1 MTQPIQIR
9 TFRAK
14 SLSEA
19 LARIRRELGP
29 DAVILETKPATR
41 SILGLGNNRISV
53 TATSNTPSHNT
64 PTNIPQALDQQA
76 SESQAPT
83 DTPSQASERSR
94 TAPLGD
100 LSSTS
105 NGEDSLSGTT
115 DLDNRDDSLAPQ
127 PLPSRFIC
135 TSGRKRT
142 RDDSPPFT
150 GPYLE
155 FAAELT
161 QTDLDRDLIHAW
173 MLEANEILGDEVTDS
188 WVIRALI
195 AQWIRSSLP
204 VSPSVRDWERGRER
218 IACIGPSG
226 HGKTNC
232 VAKLAGLVSQ
242 SLGWVPGIISCN
254 TSGTNSTSRLAE
266 YCSMMNWP
274 FGQVDSLNVVA
285 STLQQMESCD
295 ILLIDAHCGT
305 IGDSET
311 EQKTTE
317 LLTSLATTQTH
328 LVMSATLSGVAFR
341 RALEWYES
349 YAPTD
354 LLMTKLDEACG
365 LSAIYLSLTQA
376 NLPLGF
382 ISTGHRI
389 PSDFLQLD
397 SSKLV
402 QCILGI

>member
-29 DAVILETKPATR
+29 DAVILETKPAAR
-41 SILGLGNNRISV
+41 SLLGLGNNRISV
-53 TATSNTPSHNT
+53 TATSNSPSANPHVST
-64 PTNIPQALDQQA
+64 LQ
-76 SESQAPT
+76 SEETLPNPNH
-83 DTPSQASERSR
+83 PSQASNPSGIASHDDRSEHSDNEA
-94 TAPLGD
+94 TASGGSDQASRED
-100 LSSTS
+100 LSET
-105 NGEDSLSGTT
+105 
-115 DLDNRDDSLAPQ
+115 Q
-127 PLPSRFIC
+127 PLSMRFIRS
-135 TSGRKRT
+135 SGRTRT
-142 RDDSPPFT
+142 RDESNPFT

-155 FAAELT
+155 FAAELA
-161 QTDLDRDLIHAW
+161 QTDLDGDLIHAW

-195 AQWIRSSLP
+195 AQWIRGSLSVSAP
-204 VSPSVRDWERGRER
+204 VREWSRGQER

-242 SLGWVPGIISCN
+242 SLGWVPGILSCN
-254 TSGTNSTSRLAE
+254 ASGTTTTSRLAE

-274 FGQVDSLNVVA
+274 FGQVESPHA
-285 STLQQMESCD
+285 IPSTLQQMESCD
-295 ILLIDAHCGT
+295 ILLLDAHCGT
-305 IGDSET
+305 IGDTET
-311 EQKTTE
+311 QHKTAE
-317 LLTSLATTQTH
+317 LLTALATTQTH
-328 LVMSATLSGVAFR
+328 LVMSATSSAISFR

>member
-1 MTQPIQIR
+1 MTQPIQIK

-19 LARIRRELGP
+19 LDRIRRELGP
-29 DAVILETKPATR
+29 DAVILETKPASR
-41 SILGLGNNRISV
+41 SLLGLGNNRISV
-53 TATSNTPSHNT
+53 TATSNSPSAHPLASAQPPEGTLEPSTDPSPESEPPGITSCVNPAGPSADDDLT
-64 PTNIPQALDQQA
+64 TSETDQTRCDDLFGTSAL
-76 SESQAPT
+76 PM
-83 DTPSQASERSR
+83 
-94 TAPLGD
+94 
-100 LSSTS
+100 
-105 NGEDSLSGTT
+105 
-115 DLDNRDDSLAPQ
+115 
-127 PLPSRFIC
+127 RFIRS
-135 TSGRKRT
+135 SGLRRT
-142 RDDSPPFT
+142 RDESNPFS

-155 FAAELT
+155 FAAELA
-161 QTDLDRDLIHAW
+161 QTDLDRDLIYAW
-173 MLEANEILGDEVTDS
+173 LMEANEILGDEVSDS

-195 AQWIRSSLP
+195 AQWIRGSLT
-204 VSPSVRDWERGRER
+204 VSDPIHKWSQGQER

-242 SLGWVPGIISCN
+242 SLGWVPGILSCN
-254 TSGTNSTSRLAE
+254 ASGAASAGRLAE

-274 FGQVDSLNVVA
+274 FLHIDSPHAVR

-295 ILLIDAHCGT
+295 ILLIDAHSGT
-305 IGDSET
+305 IGDTET
-311 EQKTTE
+311 QQKTSE
-317 LLTSLATTQTH
+317 LLTNLATTQTH
-328 LVMSATLSGVAFR
+328 LVMSATSSAVSFR
-341 RALEWYES
+341 RALEWYEA
-349 YAPTD
+349 YTPTD

-397 SSKLV
+397 NSKLV

>member
-29 DAVILETKPATR
+29 DAVILETKPAAR
-41 SILGLGNNRISV
+41 SLLGLGNNRISV
-53 TATSNTPSHNT
+53 TATSNSPSANPRVVAQQAEET
-64 PTNIPQALDQQA
+64 LQSPTN
-76 SESQAPT
+76 
-83 DTPSQASERSR
+83 PSPDSDPSR
-94 TAPLGD
+94 LTSHHD
-100 LSSTS
+100 LSAQSASDITAS
-105 NGEDSLSGTT
+105 SGSDQANPEDLFE
-115 DLDNRDDSLAPQ
+115 APQ
-127 PLPSRFIC
+127 LPLRFVRS
-135 TSGRKRT
+135 SGRKRT
-142 RDDSPPFT
+142 RDDSHSFT

-155 FAAELT
+155 FAAELA

-195 AQWIRSSLP
+195 AQWIRGSLTVSAP
-204 VSPSVRDWERGRER
+204 VREWSRGRER

-242 SLGWVPGIISCN
+242 SLGWVPGILSCN
-254 TSGTNSTSRLAE
+254 ASGNTSTSRLAE

-274 FGQVDSLNVVA
+274 FGQIESPDA
-285 STLQQMESCD
+285 IPSTLQQMDSCD

-305 IGDSET
+305 IGDAET
-311 EQKTTE
+311 QQKTSE
-317 LLTSLATTQTH
+317 LLTNLATTQTH
-328 LVMSATLSGVAFR
+328 LVMSATSSTISFR